1 MSTAVATELAALR
14 TDGVS
19 LELGQ
24 LLAYQRMTYLLDL
37 APKQQIQSKLAG
49 SYLARSKGRGM
60 EFDEVRH
67 YQIGDD
73 VRTIDW
79 RVTARTG
86 KVHTKLFRE
95 EKERPVFVLAD
106 LSQPMQFGSV
116 LLTKAVQT
124 AHLAALLGWHARERG
139 DKFGGI
145 VFNSQQIREL
155 KPASRNASVLR
166 YLQQMIELNRQA
178 SANSAAPLSNS
189 SGTSTAASLSL
200 ACGQLRRLVRP
211 GSLVYLIS
219 DFSTL
224 DQVVLR
230 HLQSMRQ
237 HNEIRL
243 CHLLDPLDLQLPAQA
258 SGQLL
263 LTDGQ
268 QQLPLTLGSR
278 QLAEQYQQ
286 QQQQILANQTQLIR
300 KLGLPVMQLSCAQS
314 LRSQLSGTVGN
325 PFQRLS
331 SFEVSH
337 GSI

>member
-37 APKQQIQSKLAG
+37 DPKQQIQSKLAG

-155 KPASRNASVLR
+155 KPASRHVSVLR
-166 YLQQMIELNRQA
+166 YLQQLIELNRQA
-178 SANSAAPLSNS
+178 PATPVPASQTLP
-189 SGTSTAASLSL
+189 GTPPASSLSL

-219 DFSTL
+219 DFSAL
-224 DQVVLR
+224 DPTVLR

-243 CHLLDPLDLQLPAQA
+243 CRILDPLDQLLPPQA
-258 SGQLL
+258 YGQLL

-268 QQLPLTLGSR
+268 QQLPLALGSR

-286 QQQQILANQTQLIR
+286 QQQQILDKQSQLLG
-300 KLGLPVMQLSCAQS
+300 KLGLPIMQLSSAQS
-314 LRSQLSGTVGN
+314 LRSQLSSTASH
-325 PFQRLS
+325 PLQRS
-331 SFEVSH
+331 PSHGVNH